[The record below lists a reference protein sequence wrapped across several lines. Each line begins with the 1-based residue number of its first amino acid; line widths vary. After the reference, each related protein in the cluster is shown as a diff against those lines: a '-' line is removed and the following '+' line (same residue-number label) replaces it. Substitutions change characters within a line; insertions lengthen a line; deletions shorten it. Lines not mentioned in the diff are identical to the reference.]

1 MRAVLLAL
9 CLPAALIAAAAEPA
23 AAAQAAAGQAAKGY
37 HVVEIFNSDSV
48 TAESLISVLEQLGA
62 TKEKAQPLIEKLDKD
77 GKAVVVAGS
86 AESCE
91 EAATHFQKIGLKT
104 EVRPLTESDL
114 PSEYDDSDVIPAG
127 AEKLGQLLEKG
138 DGMLVKFYAP
148 WCGHVS

>member
-1 MRAVLLAL
+1 MFKEDYP
-9 CLPAALIAAAAEPA
+9 LPL
-23 AAAQAAAGQAAKGY
+23 KNDCN
-37 HVVEIFNSDSV
+37 F
-48 TAESLISVLEQLGA
+48 
-62 TKEKAQPLIEKLDKD
+62 
-77 GKAVVVAGS
+77 
-86 AESCE
+86 
-91 EAATHFQKIGLKT
+91 FQKIGLKT